1 MKNEK
6 SKDITFGAGLGIVF
20 GAAFGSIAIGLVM
33 GAAFGMA
40 AGPSIRKLLEPS
52 KGK

>member
-6 SKDITFGAGLGIVF
+6 SKDIILGAGLGIVF
-20 GAAFGSIAIGLVM
+20 VAAFGSVAFGLVI
-33 GAAFGMA
+33 GAALGMA
-40 AGPSIRKLLEPS
+40 AGPSIRKKLKPS